1 MARRIEPSLCLASKE
16 KEGGER
22 REGGKKQE
30 KNNGV
35 LMSSQLPQG
44 TLKSPS
50 MGET

>member
-1 MARRIEPSLCLASKE
+1 MARRIEPSLYLASKE

-30 KNNGV
+30 NNGV

-44 TLKSPS
+44 TLKCPS